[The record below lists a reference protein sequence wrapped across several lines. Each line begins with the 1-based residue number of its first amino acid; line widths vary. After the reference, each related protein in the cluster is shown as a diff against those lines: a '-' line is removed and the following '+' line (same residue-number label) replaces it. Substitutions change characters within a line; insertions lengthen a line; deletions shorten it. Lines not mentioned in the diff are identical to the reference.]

1 MSDINNEKNVGFPEE
16 ENLDIDAIFGSDDGA
31 DAALS
36 QIGDADIFASEEP
49 DNASAVPDA
58 DAVTATD
65 SETIPVNA
73 EQDSA
78 SDAPDAETPE
88 SSVKTDADEVPAKE
102 NGNAPAKAER
112 QTKDGDKNP
121 KRKNTGK
128 KAAKNAGKT
137 EAAAQDAEG
146 SLFDAFASD
155 EADAPLPPTETETSA
170 DDSQPQSLFDKPP
183 VFSYGGVKE
192 PIGDASQ
199 TFEELRIL
207 KADDFPELGEGKS
220 VSWKVKYGTVT
231 KPVSDPKSATIASVK
246 EEIEKSQ
253 TFLNALAKGK
263 DKNPECLVIPSVI
276 AKSKGIAAYKGVFRT
291 LEEARQSGKSI
302 CLIPARNG
310 KVYEMRK
317 TEMGEMVVPKSRV
330 AEFAE
335 VRAGFVPAL
344 PRIPREVTERVI
356 SFFRSFMD
364 EDAEYEALA
373 FLYWDRRD
381 EDFVVFIPQ
390 QRATKVSVYANLTD
404 NCLPEERYLH
414 YADIHSHNSM
424 EAKFSAVDDRDEKA
438 TRLYIVIGRL
448 NSFYPSVSAR
458 ISCGGTYLPVAPEL
472 VMEGV
477 GEEFPA
483 EWLDKVER
491 VPVRKGAAENETE
504 EEWPGDAEGTPVPDC
519 FGQIVFRVAPRE
531 LMEEL

>member
-31 DAALS
+31 DAALP

-49 DNASAVPDA
+49 DNANAIPDA
-58 DAVTATD
+58 DAVAATD

-78 SDAPDAETPE
+78 SNAPDAETPE
-88 SSVKTDADEVPAKE
+88 SSVKTDADEVPTKE

-155 EADAPLPPTETETSA
+155 EADAPLPPTETETPA

-246 EEIEKSQ
+246 EEIEQSKS
-253 TFLNALAKGK
+253 FLDGLAKAK
-263 DKNPECLVIPSVI
+263 DKNPDCLVIPSVT
-276 AKSKGIAAYKGVFRT
+276 AKSKGRALAAYKGVFAS
-291 LEEARQSGKSI
+291 LEEARKSEGKKGSNSS
-302 CLIPARNG
+302 NG
-310 KVYEMRK
+310 SNV
-317 TEMGEMVVPKSRV
+317 TGEVSPDETVP
-330 AEFAE
+330 
-335 VRAGFVPAL
+335 
-344 PRIPREVTERVI
+344 EVT
-356 SFFRSFMD
+356 
-364 EDAEYEALA
+364 DA
-373 FLYWDRRD
+373 
-381 EDFVVFIPQ
+381 
-390 QRATKVSVYANLTD
+390 
-404 NCLPEERYLH
+404 
-414 YADIHSHNSM
+414 
-424 EAKFSAVDDRDEKA
+424 
-438 TRLYIVIGRL
+438 
-448 NSFYPSVSAR
+448 
-458 ISCGGTYLPVAPEL
+458 GGTLRYRFAY
-472 VMEGV
+472 GAY
-477 GEEFPA
+477 GEI
-483 EWLDKVER
+483 LDIEDGN
-491 VPVRKGAAENETE
+491 GASLIDVQLTSNSTTLSFHNK
-504 EEWPGDAEGTPVPDC
+504 DN
-519 FGQIVFRVAPRE
+519 
-531 LMEEL
+531 LN